1 MNGNLPVGTVSP
13 LPFSTPAYSTGT
25 SAPVSARS
33 FGAVLAGAPSPAPAP
48 RAPAGAMHD
57 VARTQPLIPLATRLP
72 VAAGE
77 QFTGRSLAAA
87 DLSVAGW
94 PPVTERVA
102 VPVAS
107 VATPDQTAAIL
118 PPDRMSRWVPGRV

>member
-33 FGAVLAGAPSPAPAP
+33 FGAALAGAPSPAPAP
-48 RAPAGAMHD
+48 RASAAAMHD
-57 VARTQPLIPLATRLP
+57 VARTQPLATRLP

-77 QFTGRSLAAA
+77 QFAGRSLAAA

-94 PPVTERVA
+94 PPVRERVA

-107 VATPDQTAAIL
+107 AATLDQTAAIL

>member
-1 MNGNLPVGTVSP
+1 MNGHLPVGTVSSLP
-13 LPFSTPAYSTGT
+13 L
-25 SAPVSARS
+25 SAPAHSAGSAAPASTRS
-33 FGAVLAGAPSPAPAP
+33 FASVLAGSPAPGPRSGAP
-48 RAPAGAMHD
+48 TEFLPGA
-57 VARTQPLIPLATRLP
+57 ARTQPLIPLATCLP

-77 QFTGRSLAAA
+77 QFAGRSLAAA

-102 VPVAS
+102 VPVATA
-107 VATPDQTAAIL
+107 ATLDQTAAIL